1 MKTFNNLLKN
11 NKLKSNFVLHSMFL
25 MNIMINKQE
34 LFEATRKLNILLNVV
49 L

>member
-1 MKTFNNLLKN
+1 MFYIFCQTVNQKEMFI
-11 NKLKSNFVLHSMFL
+11 LHSMFL

>member
-1 MKTFNNLLKN
+1 MFNIFCQTVNQKEMFILQ
-11 NKLKSNFVLHSMFL
+11 SMIL
-25 MNIMINKQE
+25 MNMMINKQE